1 MPGFLLCS
9 LLTATGATCCYLLSA
24 MVGTEFVERF
34 AGRQLAALKKS
45 IPGLEAKEEGRH
57 SQLLS
62 ILISLRLFP
71 MSPNWALNIASP
83 LIGVPLGHFYL
94 SVLLGKSFILL
105 VIKKIFYL
113 ILLFIF
119 LFCF

>member
-1 MPGFLLCS
+1 
-9 LLTATGATCCYLLSA
+9 